1 MSTSTPTDSMISGLS
16 LIENSLNLA
25 AITVALAGVYLF
37 QTLLG

>member
-1 MSTSTPTDSMISGLS
+1 MSTSTLTDSMKSGLS